1 MKLSEKYHL
10 ILDRVNV
17 TPLQAR
23 FLMIG
28 GVNTLIGYL
37 VVTCIYTLFSE
48 RLSFLMI
55 GIISNIVAITMTFTL
70 QKLFVFR
77 TQGNWLQEYLRS
89 YITYGAVGIIG
100 FALLWIFLNVL
111 QINVWI
117 SQAIIIV
124 IITGISFIG
133 HKKIT
138 FRHTQ

>member
-1 MKLSEKYHL
+1 MKLSEKYQL

-23 FLMIG
+23 FIMMG
-28 GVNTLIGYL
+28 GLNTLIGYL
-37 VVTCIYTLFSE
+37 VVTCVYTLFSE

-55 GIISNIVAITMTFTL
+55 GIISNIVAITIGFTL
-70 QKLFVFR
+70 QKFFVFQ
-77 TQGNWLQEYLRS
+77 TKGNWLKQYLRS

-100 FALLWIFLNVL
+100 FALLWIFLNIF

-117 SQAIIIV
+117 SQAIIMV
-124 IITGISFIG
+124 LITGISFIG

-138 FRHTQ
+138 FRQT

>member
-1 MKLSEKYHL
+1 MKLSEKYQL

-23 FLMIG
+23 FIMIG
-28 GVNTLIGYL
+28 GLNTLIGYL
-37 VVTCIYTLFSE
+37 VVTCVYTLFSE

-55 GIISNIVAITMTFTL
+55 GIISNIVAITIGFTL
-70 QKLFVFR
+70 QKFFVFQ
-77 TQGNWLQEYLRS
+77 TKGNWLKQYLRS

-100 FALLWIFLNVL
+100 FALLWIFLNIF

-117 SQAIIIV
+117 SQAIIMV
-124 IITGISFIG
+124 LITGISFIG

-138 FRHTQ
+138 FRQT

>member
-1 MKLSEKYHL
+1 MKLLEKYHP
-10 ILDRVNV
+10 ILDRFIP
-17 TPLQAR
+17 PLQAR

-55 GIISNIVAITMTFTL
+55 GIISNVVAISIAFTL
-70 QKLFVFR
+70 QKLFVFQ
-77 TQGNWLQEYLRS
+77 TKGNWLKEYLRS
-89 YITYGAVGIIG
+89 YITYGTVGIIG

-111 QINVWI
+111 QINVWL

-124 IITGISFIG
+124 IITGVSFIG

-138 FRHTQ
+138 FRKT